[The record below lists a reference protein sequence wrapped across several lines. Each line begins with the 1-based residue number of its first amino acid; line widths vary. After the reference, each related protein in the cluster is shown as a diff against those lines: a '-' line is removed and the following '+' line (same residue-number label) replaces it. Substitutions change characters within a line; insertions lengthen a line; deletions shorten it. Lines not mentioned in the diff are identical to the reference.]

1 MTPIPTSAASPQI
14 RIVRRSKPAAKILA
28 IQTGKRKRET
38 LSVSDFLKNRSLWE
52 PSRPKT
58 GMGQA
63 ETAQAE
69 VDAAEILFIG
79 NTCGVSYVLANE
91 AVKAGVSA
99 RVVAPDYVSQGSGP
113 LLIGTSGMVDL
124 AVSNDDQV
132 QIIEARAATDRPV
145 LLKRKKKVVL
155 YHGTDLRTG
164 YAVRATPAFVTT
176 RDMLP
181 LLPGASLLH
190 RPVDPSIFRP
200 DERIRKAKE
209 AYKSRFGIERIVG
222 HFPTNRGTKGS
233 DAVDAAIR
241 AAMAQRSWEYVT
253 LSGASL
259 VSAWVLPSIFA
270 WCDYVIDWINPS
282 FGIYGLVAVQAAFCG
297 AVPVASVNAE
307 HLDSPE
313 LEGEIINVKT
323 ATEAV
328 EAIGHGEKPKGDGSG
343 LRGFYSSKVA
353 YGHFAGQLKEWGL
366 SK

>member
-1 MTPIPTSAASPQI
+1 
-14 RIVRRSKPAAKILA
+14 
-28 IQTGKRKRET
+28 
-38 LSVSDFLKNRSLWE
+38 
-52 PSRPKT
+52 
-58 GMGQA
+58 
-63 ETAQAE
+63 
-69 VDAAEILFIG
+69 
-79 NTCGVSYVLANE
+79 VSYVLANE

-190 RPVDPSIFRP
+190 RPV
-200 DERIRKAKE
+200 
-209 AYKSRFGIERIVG
+209 ERIVG